1 MFELRSLFRWVSRMM
16 YFSKCLRLNREVL
29 RKGKRKF
36 LDYVMLCT
44 IWYLFKDLNMKNT
57 DGGVILLVSGL
68 LKVALLHGCF
78 SHFLNCTD
86 STQSRKASHI
96 LLIILLITEGDQGE
110 LNHIFPIFFRNF
122 LIY

>member
-57 DGGVILLVSGL
+57 DGGVILSVSGL
-68 LKVALLHGCF
+68 LKAALLHGCF
-78 SHFLNCTD
+78 SRFLNCTD

-110 LNHIFPIFFRNF
+110 LNRNF